1 MAGQIVSE
9 KATVRS
15 NQSQSSLDPLFA
27 PKSVAVIGA
36 TENANAVGRTL
47 LANLI
52 KTPFGGTVYPVNP
65 KRTSVLGIKAY
76 PSIGDVPERVDLA
89 IIVTPAAAVPGLIQ
103 QCADAG

>member
-15 NQSQSSLDPLFA
+15 GQTQSNLDPLFA

-36 TENANAVGRTL
+36 TENLNAVGRTV

-65 KRTSVLGIKAY
+65 KRSAVMGIKAY
-76 PSIGDVPERVDLA
+76 PSIKDVPE
-89 IIVTPAAAVPGLIQ
+89 
-103 QCADAG
+103 